1 MGIVAGERRG
11 QHFINCKKQ
20 KIRTDKGD
28 IQMKSEKKI
37 IERLEELAEKFIEH
51 YRAKEYIQ
59 AKRFYD
65 TARTLVV
72 ELNLGTEVKMRFF
85 GNKPYVEKEEDLVD
99 GLFPESAVL
108 QTYEESWK
116 NEEER
121 IKEEKKRRTYQMA
134 RYQRYR
140 KK

>member
-1 MGIVAGERRG
+1 
-11 QHFINCKKQ
+11 
-20 KIRTDKGD
+20 
-28 IQMKSEKKI
+28 MKSEKKI